1 MKHKLVCL
9 GLVITLLLTAFLP
22 IYAEGE
28 PLDGEGSQK
37 MIDAVV
43 DHLIIYGRYEDI
55 TERGLYRAAAER
67 MLKENPE
74 LYTTAL
80 KGMLE
85 SIDQYSEYY
94 TPEESEDLMISVS
107 GEIVGIG
114 VTIDFTDPE
123 AAVVAS
129 VIADTPAER
138 AGIKVGDSIVSAN
151 GENLRGAKSEVV
163 LSRIRGE
170 EGTEV
175 YLEVER
181 DGAILGFTMIREK
194 IVGTSVTSE
203 VFEEDG
209 KKLMYIRVHG
219 FVSNT
224 ALKFK
229 EALSEADKQGITNLV
244 IDLRDNGGGIF
255 EQAVAMAEN
264 FVPAGKTITTA
275 DYKLDLLDQ
284 VFEGTAK
291 NPKKYNTVILIN
303 NYTASAS
310 EVFAAAL
317 RENELA
323 VTVGQSSYGKGT
335 IQSIN
340 SLSVGGMIKF
350 TTGFYLTPNGNNI
363 NGTGIKPDVAV
374 ENTFHRPNKA
384 DYDEFAYNRVYS
396 MGDTGA
402 EILAAKKY
410 LSLYGLYQ
418 GEMNEV
424 FDRELYYAVYAFQA
438 QADLF
443 PYGVLDLTTQINLR
457 NYLDIVKIEQD
468 DQMEAAFQVFG
479 MSYLQ

>member
-1 MKHKLVCL
+1 MKHKLLCL
-9 GLVITLLLTAFLP
+9 GLVFTLLLTAVLP
-22 IYAEGE
+22 IHAEE
-28 PLDGEGSQK
+28 QPLDGEDARK

-74 LYTTAL
+74 LYTAAL

-94 TPEESEDLMISVS
+94 TPEESEDLMVSVS

-123 AAVVAS
+123 AALIAS

-138 AGIKVGDSIVSAN
+138 AGIRVGDIIVSAN
-151 GENLRGAKSEVV
+151 GENLLGAKSEVI

-170 EGTEV
+170 EGSEV

-194 IVGTSVTSE
+194 IIGTSITSE
-203 VFEEDG
+203 VFEEDD

-224 ALKFK
+224 AQKFK
-229 EALSEADKQGITNLV
+229 EALQQAEEQKITNLI

-264 FVPAGKTITTA
+264 FVPLGKTITTA

-284 VFEGTAK
+284 VFEGTVK
-291 NPKKYNTVILIN
+291 KPKKYQTVILMN
-303 NYTASAS
+303 GYTASAS
-310 EVFAAAL
+310 EVFVAAL
-317 RENELA
+317 RENDLA

-340 SLSVGGMIKF
+340 SLSVGGMIKY
-350 TTGFYLTPNGNNI
+350 TTGFYLTPSGNNI
-363 NGTGIKPDVAV
+363 NGTGIKPDLVV
-374 ENTFHRPNKA
+374 ENTSHHPNKA
-384 DYDEFAYNRVYS
+384 DYAEFGYNRVYKQ
-396 MGDTGA
+396 GDTGE
-402 EILAAKKY
+402 EILAAKEY

-457 NYLDIVKIEQD
+457 NYLDIVKVEQD
-468 DQMEAAFQVFG
+468 DQMEAAFQTFG
-479 MSYLQ
+479 MSYLK

>member
-1 MKHKLVCL
+1 MKQKLLCL
-9 GLVITLLLTAFLP
+9 SLVFALLLTGFMP
-22 IYAEGE
+22 IYAEEG
-28 PLDGEGSQK
+28 LTDGEGAQK

-67 MLKENPE
+67 MLQENPE
-74 LYTTAL
+74 LYTAAL

-94 TPEESEDLMISVS
+94 TPEESEDLMITVS

-123 AAVVAS
+123 TALIAS

-138 AGIKVGDSIVSAN
+138 AGIKVGDIIVSAN
-151 GENLRGAKSEVV
+151 GENLRGAKSEFV

-170 EGTEV
+170 EGAEV

-181 DGAILGFTMIREK
+181 DGRILGFTMIREK
-194 IVGTSVTSE
+194 IIGTSITTE

-224 ALKFK
+224 AQKFK
-229 EALSEADKQGITNLV
+229 EALVDADNQKISNLI

-264 FVPAGKTITTA
+264 FVPLGKVITTA
-275 DYKLDLLDQ
+275 DYKFDLLDR
-284 VFEGTAK
+284 VFKGTVK
-291 NPKKYNTVILIN
+291 NPKKYQTVILTN
-303 NYTASAS
+303 GYTASAS
-310 EVFAAAL
+310 EVFAASL
-317 RENELA
+317 RENDLA
-323 VTVGQSSYGKGT
+323 ITVGQPTYGKGT

-340 SLSVGGMIKF
+340 SLSAGGMIKF
-350 TTGFYLTPNGNNI
+350 TTGFYLTPNGSNL
-363 NGTGIKPDVAV
+363 NGTGMKPDMPV
-374 ENTFHRPNKA
+374 ENTSWHPNKA
-384 DYDEFAYNRVYS
+384 DFAEFAYNKVYQQ
-396 MGDTGA
+396 GDAGE
-402 EILAAKKY
+402 EILLAKEY
-410 LSLYGLYQ
+410 LSLYGLYY

-424 FDRELYYAVYAFQA
+424 YDQELYYAVYAFQT
-438 QADLF
+438 QANLF

-468 DQMEAAFQVFG
+468 NQLEAGFRTFG
-479 MSYLQ
+479 MSYLH